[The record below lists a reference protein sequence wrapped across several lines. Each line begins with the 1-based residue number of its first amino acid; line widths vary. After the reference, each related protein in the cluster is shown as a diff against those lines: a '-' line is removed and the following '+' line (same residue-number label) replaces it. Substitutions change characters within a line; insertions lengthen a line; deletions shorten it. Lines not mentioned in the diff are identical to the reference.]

1 MAFIIILVGVFVF
14 NLKSPPTAQP
24 KLTLHRLKNKLKRR
38 RGNQENEEEEGDET
52 TDSRTLT
59 PVHRVAQKSDPDLE
73 GILVRG
79 PLEARLTSLSY
90 STVYSE
96 SMSYSYGSNSINEGS
111 AILKRLNN
119 NGGLETKYQQEK
131 KEVKV
136 VKHVDFDSK
145 QDTDT

>member
-24 KLTLHRLKNKLKRR
+24 KLTLHRLKNKLKRKR
-38 RGNQENEEEEGDET
+38 RVNQENEDEGDET
-52 TDSRTLT
+52 ADSRTLT
-59 PVHRVAQKSDPDLE
+59 PVHRVAQKSDTDLE

-96 SMSYSYGSNSINEGS
+96 SMSYSYGSNSNEGS
-111 AILKRLNN
+111 EILKRLNS
-119 NGGLETKYQQEK
+119 NGELETKYQREK
-131 KEVKV
+131 KEVRV
-136 VKHVDFDSK
+136 VKHVDFDSALTR
-145 QDTDT
+145 DVI